1 MSSVTT
7 VSNSSSG
14 LVTLLAQLQAKL
26 QSTTLNG
33 GFLSGSSS
41 DFSTK
46 LVKEIAELGSE
57 ITSSENNGTST
68 GSSTTAASNDTSNSS
83 QLTAAEMAKALKL
96 IEEMQSVLVLQ
107 GLNTVNE
114 SLLQATSQ
122 VSATSSV
129 EDSSVDTL
137 R

>member
-7 VSNSSSG
+7 VSNDSSG
-14 LVTLLAQLQAKL
+14 LVTLLAQLQAEL

-33 GFLSGSSS
+33 GSLSGTSS

-46 LVKEIAELGSE
+46 LMKEIAELESE

-68 GSSTTAASNDTSNSS
+68 SSSTTTASNDTSNSS